1 MGKGFF
7 PLDEELGLLPG
18 SLTPLGHEQLVRIA
32 GWMPFE
38 RAAQMFR
45 DFTGIGVSSAMS
57 RRYTEQAGAAYV
69 ELQNQAMVQLERE
82 KPRAPAGPK
91 KVQVSVDGAM
101 VPLVKGEWAEVKTLV
116 IGEVQ
121 PAVKEKEEWVVHTR
135 ELSYFSRLASAAE
148 FERLALVEMYR
159 RGVENAR
166 EVGAVQDG
174 ADWEQ
179 GFIDYHC
186 PKAVRIL
193 DFAHAGEHLNP
204 VGQYLYGEN
213 TPQAQQ
219 WLRERLH
226 QLKWDGPEGI
236 LGELKELTQQH
247 PEASE
252 LSGNLAYLEKRQAQL
267 QYPLFQAQGWPIGS
281 GIVES
286 GNKLV
291 VEARLKGSGMHWA
304 RPHVNPMLALRNI
317 LCSDR
322 WKQEWPTI
330 AARFRPSHLRAPNP
344 SEPISVP
351 LERPAPPM
359 PSQFQAPQTSHPN
372 AAKPTENPWRRFKV
386 GRSLYHP
393 EYYPKK

>member
-18 SLTPLGHEQLVRIA
+18 SLTPLGHEQLVRMA
-32 GWMPFE
+32 GWMPFK
-38 RAAQMFR
+38 RAAEMFG
-45 DFTGIGVSSAMS
+45 DFTGIEVSSAMS
-57 RRYTEQAGAAYV
+57 RRCTEQAGAAYV
-69 ELQNQAMVQLERE
+69 ELQSQAVARLERDQP
-82 KPRAPAGPK
+82 KAPAGPA

-101 VPLVKGEWAEVKTLV
+101 VPLVAGEWAEVKTLV
-116 IGEVQ
+116 IGAVQ
-121 PAVKEKEEWVVHTR
+121 PAVKEREEWVIHTR
-135 ELSYFSRLASAAE
+135 ELSYFSRLAPAE
-148 FERLALVEMYR
+148 EFGRQALVEMHR

-186 PKAVRIL
+186 PQAVRIL

-204 VGQYLYGEN
+204 VGQFLYGEG

-219 WLRERLH
+219 WLRDHLH
-226 QLKWDGPEGI
+226 QLKEEGPTA
-236 LGELKELTQQH
+236 LLTEMNALAQQH
-247 PEASE
+247 PQTAEITT
-252 LSGNLAYLEKRQAQL
+252 NLTYLEKRRARL
-267 QYPLFQAQGWPIGS
+267 QYPQFRAQGWPIGS

-304 RPHVNPMLALRNI
+304 RSHVNPMVAIRNI

-322 WKQEWPTI
+322 WKREWPEI
-330 AARFRPSHLRAPNP
+330 AARLRHPHPPAAV
-344 SEPISVP
+344 SVP
-351 LERPAPPM
+351 LDRPAPPM
-359 PSQFQAPQTSHPN
+359 PGQFQPPKPIASHKTQTRQ
-372 AAKPTENPWRRFKV
+372 NPWRRFKV

-393 EYYPKK
+393 EDYPKK